1 MGTVFLHSYILFF
14 FIISFL
20 LPATFLLLMPRALPQ
35 DTQDSIKPAL
45 MSNRNPKDIAGEF
58 GIHPK
63 TVRRYRNKL
72 FAPMVPATRGRH
84 ILVSSAMN
92 EYVKLLLIKGA
103 LKIAKNVRRMLMRFG
118 YSMSY
123 RSAINVLVSM
133 IFDARRK
140 KMLSF

>member
-1 MGTVFLHSYILFF
+1 
-14 FIISFL
+14 
-20 LPATFLLLMPRALPQ
+20 MPRALPQ
-35 DTQDSIKPAL
+35 GMQDSIKSAL
-45 MSNRNPKDIAGEF
+45 MSNRRPKDIAGEF

-84 ILVSSAMN
+84 ILVSSATK
-92 EYVKLLLIKGA
+92 EYVKVLLIKGV
-103 LKIAKNVRRMLMRFG
+103 LKTAKDAHRMLMRLG

-133 IFDARRK
+133 GFHARRK
-140 KMLSF
+140 KKQPLLTNNHRKQSGIK